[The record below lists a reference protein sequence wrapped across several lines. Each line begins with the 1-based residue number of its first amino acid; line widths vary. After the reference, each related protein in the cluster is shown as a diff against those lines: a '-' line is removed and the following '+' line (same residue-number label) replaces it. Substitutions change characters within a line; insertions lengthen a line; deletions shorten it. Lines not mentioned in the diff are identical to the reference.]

1 MVKAHQQK
9 RIGIC
14 LSFFAA
20 SPSATH
26 LAGCGG
32 GRKTLEFQAVKPSY
46 PLRKA
51 LIMLFRGELNVELKP
66 KDESSWKEVFEWFK
80 NTMPKLIDV
89 LTNYKSE
96 INKI

>member
-1 MVKAHQQK
+1 MV
-9 RIGIC
+9 RRGFELLC
-14 LSFFAA
+14 NEVFA
-20 SPSATH
+20 PRNRRT
-26 LAGCGG
+26 
-32 GRKTLEFQAVKPSY
+32 SY

-66 KDESSWKEVFEWFK
+66 KDESSWKEVFGWFK